1 MSVRIRPCFL
11 LSGQDRLRLSG
22 LVYLALLFWQVA
34 ASHAFAAT
42 KVHTVFVG
50 AGKNVPYSTI
60 GDPAGALPG
69 EKQLRVRPLLVDDK
83 VKEWTSGET
92 HAITDRSFVV
102 RRVLR
107 LNDSLPGD
115 KTEHW
120 IWQRGPWLMVDR
132 VKGSI
137 TALHLPDYDPA
148 VSNVTWFRDYAA
160 YCGLTAS
167 GKQLYAVVAQI
178 AARKPVLAKKLSP
191 WSPGENQSPACAAAQ
206 WQREPLRVTFQPSG
220 ATAVSYDLVGLSA
233 VLVEDGDGN
242 EEAAAP
248 SN

>member
-1 MSVRIRPCFL
+1 MRNAFAVCIL
-11 LSGQDRLRLSG
+11 LWLIAVSPSL
-22 LVYLALLFWQVA
+22 A
-34 ASHAFAAT
+34 AS
-42 KVHTVFVG
+42 KGHTVFLG
-50 AGKNVPYSTI
+50 TGKNAPYSVI
-60 GDPAGALPG
+60 GDPAGALPS
-69 EKQLRVRPLLVDDK
+69 EKVLRVRPLLVDSK
-83 VKEWTSGET
+83 LKEWTSGES
-92 HAITDRSFVV
+92 HDITDRSFVV

-120 IWQRGPWLMVDR
+120 IWQRGPWLMIDR

-148 VSNVTWFRDYAA
+148 VSNVIWFRDYAA

-178 AARKPVLAKKLSP
+178 AGRKPVLAKKLST
-191 WSPGENQSPACAAAQ
+191 WSPGVAHPPACAAAL
-206 WQREPLRVTFQPSG
+206 WQREPLQVTFQQVG
-220 ATAVSYDLVGLSA
+220 AATVSYSLIGLSA

-242 EEAAAP
+242 DENPAP
-248 SN
+248 SNSH

>member
-1 MSVRIRPCFL
+1 MRIGIKFGLLLLLWPIAGTPRLHALSKPHIVFL
-11 LSGQDRLRLSG
+11 GSSK
-22 LVYLALLFWQVA
+22 
-34 ASHAFAAT
+34 T
-42 KVHTVFVG
+42 
-50 AGKNVPYSTI
+50 VPYSIT
-60 GDPAGALPG
+60 GDPAGALPD
-69 EKQLRVRPLLVDDK
+69 EKQLRVRPLMVDGK
-83 VKEWTSGET
+83 LKEWTNGES
-92 HAITDRSFVV
+92 HPITDRTFVI
-102 RRVLR
+102 RRALR

-148 VSNVTWFRDYAA
+148 VSSVIWFRDYAA

-178 AARKPVLAKKLSP
+178 SGRKPVIAKKLSA
-191 WSPGENQSPACAAAQ
+191 WSPGLDHPPACAAAQ
-206 WQREPLRVTFQPSG
+206 WQREPLQVTFQQVG
-220 ATAVSYDLVGLSA
+220 AATVSYSLIGLSA

-242 EEAAAP
+242 DDNPAP
-248 SN
+248 SNSH

>member
-1 MSVRIRPCFL
+1 MSFRTLSYLLLLWLWLIPGMPC
-11 LSGQDRLRLSG
+11 R
-22 LVYLALLFWQVA
+22 
-34 ASHAFAAT
+34 AAT
-42 KVHTVFVG
+42 KAHTVFLSS
-50 AGKNVPYSTI
+50 GKNVPYSPV

-69 EKQLRVRPLLVDDK
+69 EKQLHVRALLVDDK
-83 VKEWTSGET
+83 VKEWTTGEA
-92 HAITDRSFVV
+92 HNITDRTFVV
-102 RRVLR
+102 RRALR
-107 LNDSLPGD
+107 LNDALPGD
-115 KTEHW
+115 KAEHW
-120 IWQRGPWLMVDR
+120 IWQRGPWITVDR
-132 VKGSI
+132 VKGSV

-148 VSNVTWFRDYAA
+148 ISNVTWFRDYGA

-191 WSPGENQSPACAAAQ
+191 WSSGENQPPACAAAV
-206 WQREPLRVTFQPSG
+206 WQRDPLRVTFQPSG

-242 EEAAAP
+242 ESPASSA

>member
-1 MSVRIRPCFL
+1 MCNRVRSGPSSRLFL
-11 LSGQDRLRLSG
+11 LWLIAISPSL
-22 LVYLALLFWQVA
+22 
-34 ASHAFAAT
+34 AAT
-42 KVHTVFVG
+42 KTHTVFVG
-50 AGKNVPYSTI
+50 AGKNVPYSVI

-83 VKEWTSGET
+83 VKEWTTGES

-107 LNDSLPGD
+107 LNDALPGD

-178 AARKPVLAKKLSP
+178 AARKPVLAKKISA
-191 WSPGENQSPACAAAQ
+191 WSPGENQSPACGAAQ

-242 EEAAAP
+242 EESSSGA
-248 SN
+248 NN

>member
-1 MSVRIRPCFL
+1 MARSRN
-11 LSGQDRLRLSG
+11 GQT
-22 LVYLALLFWQVA
+22 AN
-34 ASHAFAAT
+34 
-42 KVHTVFVG
+42 HTPV
-50 AGKNVPYSTI
+50 
-60 GDPAGALPG
+60 
-69 EKQLRVRPLLVDDK
+69 
-83 VKEWTSGET
+83 
-92 HAITDRSFVV
+92 TDRTFVV
-102 RRVLR
+102 RRALR

-148 VSNVTWFRDYAA
+148 VSNVVWFRDYAA

-178 AARKPVLAKKLSP
+178 AARKPVIAKKLSA
-191 WSPGENQSPACAAAQ
+191 WSPGENQPPACAAAL
-206 WQREPLRVTFQPSG
+206 WQREPLQVTFQQTG
-220 ATAVSYDLVGLSA
+220 AATVSYSLIGLSA

-242 EEAAAP
+242 EERCRSLGQPLEQAIPGLEAP
-248 SN
+248 DDIIRRCQQH

>member
-1 MSVRIRPCFL
+1 MCRRTPCCL
-11 LSGQDRLRLSG
+11 LLLAFCLS
-22 LVYLALLFWQVA
+22 A
-34 ASHAFAAT
+34 ASDCLAVA
-42 KVHTVFVG
+42 KGHTVFLG
-50 AGKNVPYSTI
+50 TGKNVPYSI
-60 GDPAGALPG
+60 VGDPSGALPD
-69 EKQLRVRPLLVDDK
+69 EKQLHVRPLLIDGK
-83 VKEWTSGET
+83 IKEWTTGES
-92 HAITDRSFVV
+92 HDITDRSFVV
-102 RRVLR
+102 RRALR
-107 LNDSLPGD
+107 LNDSLPND

-120 IWQRGPWLMVDR
+120 TWQRGPWLMIDR
-132 VKGSI
+132 MKGSI

-148 VSNVTWFRDYAA
+148 VSTVIWFRDYAA

-191 WSPGENQSPACAAAQ
+191 WAPGENQAPACTSAI

-242 EEAAAP
+242 DAP
-248 SN
+248 PPASSN